1 MLSTRRIGTHGH
13 GAVSRLVH
21 KSSASATTA
30 ASSSSSSH
38 QQSYLDPTPPSAVAH
53 QHHQGQQVRTNYSS
67 LIDPGSAA
75 HSKGPG
81 VGGRAQPWQPEE
93 NVDIQKVTQTA
104 IVSSLGYSFNLCFIA
119 CLLKCLYGIVLHVT
133 SSHSFYTV
141 HVNYLSQIHIHTCAK
156 YI

>member
-1 MLSTRRIGTHGH
+1 M
-13 GAVSRLVH
+13 
-21 KSSASATTA
+21 
-30 ASSSSSSH
+30 
-38 QQSYLDPTPPSAVAH
+38 AH

-104 IVSSLGYSFNLCFIA
+104 IVSTLGCSEIYDLSLAY
-119 CLLKCLYGIVLHVT
+119 
-133 SSHSFYTV
+133 
-141 HVNYLSQIHIHTCAK
+141 
-156 YI
+156 